1 MYIPPLTLST
11 YLSSHLS
18 QFHQLTESDACR
30 DRIRDLSEK
39 FAGKKILLG
48 VDRVDY
54 IKGMYVEDERRERE
68 REREMAGRVVCC
80 ARNTMCGMLY
90 GNTV

>member
-1 MYIPPLTLST
+1 MTRLCEVVGCVYWPAFTLST
-11 YLSSHLS
+11 SPPLHLSTSTVPFHLS

-30 DRIRDLSEK
+30 DRIDDLSEK

-54 IKGMYVEDERRERE
+54 IKGM
-68 REREMAGRVVCC
+68 
-80 ARNTMCGMLY
+80 
-90 GNTV
+90 

>member
-1 MYIPPLTLST
+1 MCVYPSTLTLST

-54 IKGMYVEDERRERE
+54 IKGMYVEDERRERDG
-68 REREMAGRVVCC
+68 RERCVLC
-80 ARNTMCGMLY
+80 A
-90 GNTV
+90 